1 MPLLSPLFFRA
12 PAILTIAAMATA
24 CGNPNYGETVELAWP
39 EMQSLYRVDA
49 ARGQV
54 EAFSLR
60 SGITPL
66 GQVKLPPT
74 LCPESVAL
82 DVASNRL
89 LLWSRQ
95 GGVAIDARS
104 LKTVSSW
111 TADDAAPPRLTG
123 SGIYAM
129 PLPDQTGCRS
139 RVRVLHAQRE
149 TVMQN

>member
-1 MPLLSPLFFRA
+1 MPLLSPLLSRA
-12 PAILTIAAMATA
+12 PAILTIAAMTVA
-24 CGNPNYGETVELAWP
+24 CGNPYYGETVELAWP
-39 EMQSLYRVDA
+39 EMQSLYRIDA

-66 GQVKLPPT
+66 GQVKLPAT

-104 LKTVSSW
+104 LKTVSTW
-111 TADDAAPPRLTG
+111 TADNATPPRLNG

-129 PLPDQTGCRS
+129 PLPDQTGCRN
-139 RVRVLHAQRE
+139 RVRVLHAQSE
-149 TVMQN
+149 SVTQN